1 MNETQEK
8 IGHPEINVEVVND
21 GTTTWYYFQE
31 GENEDSGMTVPASMV
46 TEIER

>member
-1 MNETQEK
+1 MNETQEQPDR
-8 IGHPEINVEVVND
+8 PEIHVEVVND

-31 GENEDSGMTVPASMV
+31 GENEDTEMTVPASMV